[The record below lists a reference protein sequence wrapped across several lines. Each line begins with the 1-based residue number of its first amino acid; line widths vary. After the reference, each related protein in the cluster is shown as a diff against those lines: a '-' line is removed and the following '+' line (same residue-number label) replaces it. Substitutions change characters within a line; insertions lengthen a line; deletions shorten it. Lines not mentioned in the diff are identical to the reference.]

1 MKLTDLWQSKSTPTI
16 SFELFPA
23 HDAKAEANLVKA
35 IDKLAELRPDF
46 MSTTFGAGGTTREGS
61 RALAD
66 NLRNTRKLEVLAY
79 VAGYGLGPEDLGAV
93 LDGYAATGVENVLV
107 VRGDV
112 PRLDASFV
120 PHPQSLKHASDML
133 AFVRER
139 QGFCLGAAG
148 YPEGHVEAPS
158 LEADLAYLKLKVDRG
173 ASFIITQYCYDN
185 RYFLSFVERCRALGI
200 TVPILAGVMPIYNVK
215 VMENLAKL
223 CGATIT
229 DAVRQGLAA
238 LPEGDKDAV
247 HAFGVRFAVEQ
258 CRELLAAGVR
268 GLHFYTMDRSKSVL
282 EIVGQLR
289 QSGALAG

>member
-1 MKLTDLWQSKSTPTI
+1 LWQSKSAPTI

-23 HDAKAEANLVKA
+23 HDAKAEANLTKA
-35 IDKLAELRPDF
+35 IDKLAELGPDF
-46 MSTTFGAGGTTREGS
+46 VSTTFGAGGATRAGS

-66 NLRNTRKLEVLAY
+66 NLRNARKLEVLAY

-93 LDGYAATGVENVLV
+93 LDGYAEIGVENVLV

-112 PRLDASFV
+112 PRLDQSFV

-133 AFVRER
+133 GVVRER
-139 QGFCLGAAG
+139 HGFCLGVAG

-158 LEADLAYLKLKVDRG
+158 PEADLGYLKLKVERG
-173 ASFIITQYCYDN
+173 ASFIISQYCYDN
-185 RYFLSFVERCRALGI
+185 RFFFGFVERCRALGI
-200 TVPILAGVMPIYNVK
+200 TVPIIAGVMPIYNVK
-215 VMENLAKL
+215 LMENLAKL

-229 DAVRQGLAA
+229 DAVRSGLGA

-247 HAFGVRFAVEQ
+247 HDFGVRFAVEQ

-282 EIVGQLR
+282 EIVQRLR
-289 QSGALAG
+289 ATGAL

>member
-1 MKLTDLWQSKSTPTI
+1 MKLSELWRSQSAPTI
-16 SFELFPA
+16 SFEFFPA
-23 HDAKAEANLVKA
+23 HDAKAEANLGKA

-46 MSTTFGAGGTTREGS
+46 VSTTFGAGGATRQGS
-61 RALAD
+61 LGLAESLKRA
-66 NLRNTRKLEVLAY
+66 RGLEVLAY
-79 VAGYGLGPEDLGAV
+79 VAGYGLGPDDLGTV
-93 LDGYAATGVENVLV
+93 LDGYRDVGIENVLC

-112 PRLDASFV
+112 PRLDSTFV
-120 PHPQSLKHASDML
+120 PHPQSLAHASDLL

-139 QGFCLGAAG
+139 YDLCLGAAG

-158 LEADLAYLKLKVDRG
+158 READLGYLELKVARG
-173 ASFIITQYCYDN
+173 ASFIISQYCYDN
-185 RYFLSFVERCRALGI
+185 RFFLAFVERCRARGI
-200 TVPILAGVMPIYNVK
+200 EVPIIAGVMPIYNVK

-229 DAVRQGLAA
+229 EAVRSGLGA

-247 HAFGVRFAVEQ
+247 HDFGVRFAVEQ

-282 EIVGQLR
+282 EIVAQLR
-289 QSGALAG
+289 AAGAV